1 MVPLAY
7 LRPNSLNALT
17 LGAICVRQ
25 SAYRT
30 NDELFRYTLG
40 ERDTDPDRRRSSDCL
55 RRINCGL
62 CAGRRSESCGPC
74 SRWGGSLRALQATLP
89 RHSPSWTCGC
99 QNSQLWLS
107 GFTATSYFDFAS
119 SSPQPAFRVEPIGRA
134 LSGPSRHALKNK
146 PVSRRVTRSKARFVQ
161 EKRSKKPNDPFSKK

>member
-25 SAYRT
+25 SAYRS

-55 RRINCGL
+55 PRINCGL
-62 CAGRRSESCGPC
+62 CAGRRSEKLWAMLTMGRKLAC
-74 SRWGGSLRALQATLP
+74 STSNFAPTF
-89 RHSPSWTCGC
+89 SSWTCGC
-99 QNSQLWLS
+99 Q
-107 GFTATSYFDFAS
+107 
-119 SSPQPAFRVEPIGRA
+119 RRMA
-134 LSGPSRHALKNK
+134 LRL
-146 PVSRRVTRSKARFVQ
+146 
-161 EKRSKKPNDPFSKK
+161 